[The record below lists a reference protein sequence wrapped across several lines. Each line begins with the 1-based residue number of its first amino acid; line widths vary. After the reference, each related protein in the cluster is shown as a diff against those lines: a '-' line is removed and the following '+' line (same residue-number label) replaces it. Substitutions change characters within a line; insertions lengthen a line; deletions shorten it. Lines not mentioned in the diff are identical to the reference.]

1 MPEKEVT
8 MLEHSK
14 NNSIKTKVEELGL
27 QRQIFEAMKQPSF
40 SVEKLTRELNDS
52 GISITSQSIRKFI
65 RKSKIAQQEF
75 ISKDLQT
82 AEVYK
87 QLTLDY
93 GKAMK
98 DILTEVE
105 EVKNMAKDQKDYT
118 TYNQLIG
125 RLMQGIELIAKLT
138 GDIRPKGS
146 VDINI
151 IYNEINTDVEKKMRH
166 MKNEIFKGDFKSN
179 VIDIDAEIIEEDKVA
194 TEELN
199 K

>member
-1 MPEKEVT
+1 